1 MGLTFI
7 KAKLTNPKDSTKFFS
22 DDFLVDTGATYT
34 LIPKSSVD
42 LLNLQPRRTIEVVLA
57 DGKVMTRGVGEVLLE
72 MNGQEV
78 TTPVI
83 LGEEDESM
91 LLGAVTLE
99 EMGFAVNPLTRSI
112 YPIKTFV

>member
-7 KAKLTNPKDSTKFFS
+7 KAKLTNPKDTSKSFLGE
-22 DDFLVDTGATYT
+22 FLVDTGATYT
-34 LIPKSSVD
+34 LIPKSSVNQ
-42 LLNLQPRRTIEVVLA
+42 LGLIPKRIIELVLA
-57 DGKVMTRGVGEVLLE
+57 DGKILTRGVGEVLLE

-78 TTPVI
+78 STPVI
-83 LGEEDESM
+83 LGEEEESL